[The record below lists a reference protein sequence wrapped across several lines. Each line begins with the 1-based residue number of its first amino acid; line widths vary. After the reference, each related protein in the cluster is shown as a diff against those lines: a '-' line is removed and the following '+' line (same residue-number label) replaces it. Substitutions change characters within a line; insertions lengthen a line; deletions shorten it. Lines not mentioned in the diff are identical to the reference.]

1 VFLKVL
7 DAVQGPVR
15 AVNPGYVLFLGAA
28 VALLSLVFPWA
39 ILKEPPHDPPVS
51 IATIP
56 TVAVTGWQLGGIPI
70 LLIGIALAGCA
81 YLFIRRSA
89 DLRTKIVLISVVLA
103 YGLVAIGKTN
113 SVISHLARS
122 RAVFGESPTDGSGP
136 GIGMLLNG
144 VAVIALIV
152 GTVLA
157 IGWIPGYTATPPL
170 LWKQSH
176 DS

>member
-1 VFLKVL
+1 MFLKVL
-7 DAVQGPVR
+7 HAVRRPVR
-15 AVNPGYVLFLGAA
+15 AVNPGYVLFLGAVA
-28 VALLSLVFPWA
+28 ALLGLVFPWA

-56 TVAVTGWQLGGIPI
+56 TVQVTGWQLGGVPI
-70 LLIGIALAGCA
+70 LLIGIVLASCA

-89 DLRTKIVLISVVLA
+89 GLRTKIVLFGVVLA
-103 YGLVAIGKTN
+103 YGLIAIGETN

-122 RAVFGESPTDGSGP
+122 RAVFGESLTDGSGP
-136 GIGMLLNG
+136 GIGMLLDG
-144 VAVIALIV
+144 VAVITLIV

-157 IGWIPGYTATPPL
+157 IGWIPGYTATLPL

>member
-1 VFLKVL
+1 MFLKVL
-7 DAVQGPVR
+7 HAVHRPVR

-28 VALLSLVFPWA
+28 AALLSLVFPWA
-39 ILKEPPHDPPVS
+39 ILKEPLHDPPVS

-70 LLIGIALAGCA
+70 LLIGIALAVCA
-81 YLFIRRSA
+81 NVFIRRHA
-89 DLRTKIVLISVVLA
+89 GLGTKIVLLGVVLA
-103 YGLVAIGKTN
+103 YGAVVIGETN
-113 SVISHLARS
+113 TVISHVARS
-122 RAVFGESPTDGSGP
+122 RAVFGESLTDGSGP
-136 GIGMLLNG
+136 GIGMLLGG

-157 IGWIPGYTATPPL
+157 IGWIPGYSETPPL